1 MAIFIEP
8 YASLTAEA
16 QAIKV
21 KKRSTHKSLTSHK
34 IFPYFSL
41 APTLS
46 AAAQTNHMKHF
57 LITSLFCL
65 FTLAMAPVEAIE
77 HSVRKI
83 ENRAF
88 REGEVLK
95 FKLHY
100 GFINAGIG
108 ELRVMDRAVNV
119 GGKECLHVVATGRS
133 INSFDWFFK
142 VRDRFE
148 TYIDKQAMVPW
159 KFAKDVYEG
168 GYAFKDDYRFDHHAN
183 IVHVNEKQQF
193 QIPHYTQ
200 DIVSSF
206 YFARTLDFKS
216 ARKGDTFEVPMF
228 MDNELH
234 RFKFRFV
241 GREIVDLGIGKFRVM
256 VFMPLVMKG
265 RVFKNEEDL
274 IVYVSDDE
282 NKIPLQIKANILIG
296 SVKMTITD
304 YSGLRNPMT
313 AKIK

>member
-1 MAIFIEP
+1 MGCFFCFRLAFERRNFYL
-8 YASLTAEA
+8 YAGTNFVKWGETAA
-16 QAIKV
+16 M
-21 KKRSTHKSLTSHK
+21 KK
-34 IFPYFSL
+34 I
-41 APTLS
+41 
-46 AAAQTNHMKHF
+46 
-57 LITSLFCL
+57 L
-65 FTLAMAPVEAIE
+65 FTMLFSVATLATHQVEGEAFKI
-77 HSVRKI
+77 RTI
-83 ENRAF
+83 ENKAF

-100 GFINAGIG
+100 GFINAGLG

-133 INSFDWFFK
+133 ISSFDWFFK
-142 VRDRFE
+142 VRDKFE

-168 GYAFKDDYRFDHHAN
+168 GYAFKDAYRFDHHSN
-183 IVHVNEKQQF
+183 VVHVNEKQQF
-193 QIPHYTQ
+193 QVPHYTQ

-206 YFARTLDFKS
+206 YFARTLDFKN

-265 RVFKNEEDL
+265 RVFKHEEDL

-296 SVKMTITD
+296 SVKMTITS
-304 YSGLRNPMT
+304 YEGLRNPMT
-313 AKIK
+313 SKIK